1 PRSINS
7 GGPAWAGPAM
17 TATRAAA
24 AQRPVVPP
32 AARMA
37 DITASLAQ
45 RPPAGPSIGLL
56 RGRGF
61 HGPRPPTTAIALL
74 ARAQI
79 VPQILQM
86 AHDPDVAAKGRHHH
100 ARLQRSASRDRLC
113 KDLEG
118 APFRA
123 PQQAG

>member
-1 PRSINS
+1 MRFSKPSPAWLEKGRLFPSAQTRRAPRSISS

-32 AARMA
+32 TARMA

-56 RGRGF
+56 RGRGL
-61 HGPRPPTTAIALL
+61 HGPRPPTTDIALL

-86 AHDPDVAAKGRHHH
+86 AHDP
-100 ARLQRSASRDRLC
+100 
-113 KDLEG
+113 
-118 APFRA
+118 
-123 PQQAG
+123 